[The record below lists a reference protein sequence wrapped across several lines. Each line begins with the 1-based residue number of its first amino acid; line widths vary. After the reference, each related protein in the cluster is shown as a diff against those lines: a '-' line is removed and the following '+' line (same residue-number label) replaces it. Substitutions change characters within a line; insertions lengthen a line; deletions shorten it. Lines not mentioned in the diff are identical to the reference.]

1 MLGRACAFALSRQI
15 IINEFKLRMRLYIY
29 FFSKDQL
36 GACATLASKRL
47 LDCLIQFAESQEVEK
62 YLFNVIM
69 EP

>member
-1 MLGRACAFALSRQI
+1 MNARARLSRQI

-29 FFSKDQL
+29 FFFSKDQL

-47 LDCLIQFAESQEVEK
+47 LDCLIQFVVSQEVEK